1 MDRMS
6 NTEFTYWLAFY
17 ELQAR
22 DEKKALEDAKRS
34 GT

>member
-1 MDRMS
+1 MERMS
-6 NTEFTYWLAFY
+6 SNEFTYWLAFY

-22 DEKKALEDAKRS
+22 DEKKTLEDIKRS